1 MYNKQIATIEDFGA
15 RIKRGTFGL
24 YAALFTEQ
32 KMNKYPNGT
41 KAGERKNTPENP
53 YLGKV
58 FNLSIYQNA
67 CTGVNYYNVVK
78 AECEREGIHFTDAEF
93 AVAFP
98 KEETYCESVDDTLA
112 NIIMQ
117 KDDSEHQRVLTLPF
131 FPLLLVS
138 GLVLLEH
145 APPVGRAAPGGAA
158 VRLLL
163 PEHLRFLFPFS
174 EHRSPSP
181 VLFSKLILIPDR
193 NLGSSSEQ
201 KSCQTRRRTKAGC
214 RPSRP
219 TTKFG
224 AIYAAGNPRF
234 LLGISIRQ
242 A

>member
-53 YLGKV
+53 HLGKV

-117 KDDSEHQRVLTLPF
+117 KDDSEQRYLRLYKGRKPTKVVYYTIYKDGDKITLVEENSELMKDIKRYVTPSK
-131 FPLLLVS
+131 PSAKQEALGIKNV
-138 GLVLLEH
+138 V
-145 APPVGRAAPGGAA
+145 A
-158 VRLLL
+158 VKQ
-163 PEHLRFLFPFS
+163 PKVENVVFLAQS
-174 EHRSPSP
+174 DD
-181 VLFSKLILIPDR
+181 IWI
-193 NLGSSSEQ
+193 
-201 KSCQTRRRTKAGC
+201 
-214 RPSRP
+214 
-219 TTKFG
+219 
-224 AIYAAGNPRF
+224 NPRF
-234 LLGISIRQ
+234 GFMQLFSLDNINKLFTKK
-242 A
+242 

>member
-53 YLGKV
+53 HLGKV

-98 KEETYCESVDDTLA
+98 KEETYCESVNDTLA

-117 KDDSEHQRVLTLPF
+117 KDDSEQRYLRLYKGRKPTKVVYYTIYKDGDKITLVEENSELMNDIKRYITPSK
-131 FPLLLVS
+131 PSAKQEALGIKNV
-138 GLVLLEH
+138 V
-145 APPVGRAAPGGAA
+145 A
-158 VRLLL
+158 VKQ
-163 PEHLRFLFPFS
+163 PKVENVVFLA
-174 EHRSPSP
+174 
-181 VLFSKLILIPDR
+181 
-193 NLGSSSEQ
+193 
-201 KSCQTRRRTKAGC
+201 QTND
-214 RPSRP
+214 
-219 TTKFG
+219 
-224 AIYAAGNPRF
+224 IWINPRF
-234 LLGISIRQ
+234 GFMQIFNLDNINKLFTKK
-242 A
+242 

>member
-1 MYNKQIATIEDFGA
+1 MYNKQFATIEDFGA

-53 YLGKV
+53 HLGKV

-98 KEETYCESVDDTLA
+98 KEETYCESVNDTLA

-117 KDDSEHQRVLTLPF
+117 KDDSEQRYLRLYKGRKPTKVVYYTIYKDGDKITLVEEDSE
-131 FPLLLVS
+131 LMKDIKRYI
-138 GLVLLEH
+138 
-145 APPVGRAAPGGAA
+145 APSKPSAKQEALGIKNVVA
-158 VRLLL
+158 VKQ
-163 PEHLRFLFPFS
+163 PKVENVVFLA
-174 EHRSPSP
+174 
-181 VLFSKLILIPDR
+181 
-193 NLGSSSEQ
+193 
-201 KSCQTRRRTKAGC
+201 QTND
-214 RPSRP
+214 
-219 TTKFG
+219 
-224 AIYAAGNPRF
+224 IWINPRF
-234 LLGISIRQ
+234 GFMQIFNLDNINKLFTKK
-242 A
+242 

>member
-53 YLGKV
+53 HLGKV

-117 KDDSEHQRVLTLPF
+117 KDDSEQRYLRLYKGRKPTKVVYYTIYKDGDKITLVEENSELMKDIKRYITPSK
-131 FPLLLVS
+131 PSAKQEILGIKNV
-138 GLVLLEH
+138 V
-145 APPVGRAAPGGAA
+145 A
-158 VRLLL
+158 VKQ
-163 PEHLRFLFPFS
+163 PKVENVVFLAQS
-174 EHRSPSP
+174 DD
-181 VLFSKLILIPDR
+181 IWI
-193 NLGSSSEQ
+193 
-201 KSCQTRRRTKAGC
+201 
-214 RPSRP
+214 
-219 TTKFG
+219 
-224 AIYAAGNPRF
+224 NPRF
-234 LLGISIRQ
+234 GFMQLFSLDNINKLFTKK
-242 A
+242 

>member
-53 YLGKV
+53 HLGKV

-98 KEETYCESVDDTLA
+98 KEETYCESVNGTLA

-117 KDDSEHQRVLTLPF
+117 KDDSEQRYLRLYKGRKPTKVVYYTIYKDGDKITLVEENSELMKDIKRYITPSK
-131 FPLLLVS
+131 PSAKQEALGIKNV
-138 GLVLLEH
+138 V
-145 APPVGRAAPGGAA
+145 A
-158 VRLLL
+158 VKQ
-163 PEHLRFLFPFS
+163 PKVENVVFLAQS
-174 EHRSPSP
+174 DD
-181 VLFSKLILIPDR
+181 IWI
-193 NLGSSSEQ
+193 
-201 KSCQTRRRTKAGC
+201 
-214 RPSRP
+214 
-219 TTKFG
+219 
-224 AIYAAGNPRF
+224 NPRF
-234 LLGISIRQ
+234 GFMQLFSLDNINKLFTKK
-242 A
+242 

>member
-53 YLGKV
+53 HLGKV

-98 KEETYCESVDDTLA
+98 KEETYCESVNDTLA

-117 KDDSEHQRVLTLPF
+117 KDDSEQRYLRLYKGRKPTKVVYYTIYKDGDKITLVEENSELMKDIKRYITPSK
-131 FPLLLVS
+131 PSAKQEALGIKNV
-138 GLVLLEH
+138 V
-145 APPVGRAAPGGAA
+145 A
-158 VRLLL
+158 VKQ
-163 PEHLRFLFPFS
+163 PKVENVVFLAQS
-174 EHRSPSP
+174 DD
-181 VLFSKLILIPDR
+181 IWI
-193 NLGSSSEQ
+193 
-201 KSCQTRRRTKAGC
+201 
-214 RPSRP
+214 
-219 TTKFG
+219 
-224 AIYAAGNPRF
+224 NPRF
-234 LLGISIRQ
+234 GFMQIFNLDNINKLFTKK
-242 A
+242 

>member
-32 KMNKYPNGT
+32 RMNKYPNGT

-53 YLGKV
+53 HLGKV

-117 KDDSEHQRVLTLPF
+117 KDDSEQRYLRLYKGRKPTKVVYYTIYKDGDKITLVEENSELMKDIKRYITPSK
-131 FPLLLVS
+131 PSAKQEALGIKNV
-138 GLVLLEH
+138 V
-145 APPVGRAAPGGAA
+145 A
-158 VRLLL
+158 VKQ
-163 PEHLRFLFPFS
+163 PKVENVVFLAQS
-174 EHRSPSP
+174 DD
-181 VLFSKLILIPDR
+181 IWI
-193 NLGSSSEQ
+193 
-201 KSCQTRRRTKAGC
+201 
-214 RPSRP
+214 
-219 TTKFG
+219 
-224 AIYAAGNPRF
+224 NPRF
-234 LLGISIRQ
+234 GFMQIFNLDNINKLFTKK
-242 A
+242 

>member
-53 YLGKV
+53 HLGKV

-98 KEETYCESVDDTLA
+98 KEATYCESVDDTLA

-117 KDDSEHQRVLTLPF
+117 KDDSEQRYLRLYKGRKPTKVVYYTIYKDGDKITLVEENSELMKDIKRYITPSK
-131 FPLLLVS
+131 PSAKQEILGIKNV
-138 GLVLLEH
+138 V
-145 APPVGRAAPGGAA
+145 A
-158 VRLLL
+158 VKQ
-163 PEHLRFLFPFS
+163 PKVENVVFLAQS
-174 EHRSPSP
+174 DD
-181 VLFSKLILIPDR
+181 IWI
-193 NLGSSSEQ
+193 
-201 KSCQTRRRTKAGC
+201 
-214 RPSRP
+214 
-219 TTKFG
+219 
-224 AIYAAGNPRF
+224 NPRF
-234 LLGISIRQ
+234 GFMQIFNLENINKLFTKK
-242 A
+242 

>member
-53 YLGKV
+53 HLGKV

-117 KDDSEHQRVLTLPF
+117 KDDSEQRYLRLYKGRKPTKVVYYTIYKDGDKITLVEENSELMKDIKRYITPSK
-131 FPLLLVS
+131 PSAKQEALGIKNV
-138 GLVLLEH
+138 V
-145 APPVGRAAPGGAA
+145 A
-158 VRLLL
+158 VKQ
-163 PEHLRFLFPFS
+163 PKVENVVFLAQS
-174 EHRSPSP
+174 DD
-181 VLFSKLILIPDR
+181 IWI
-193 NLGSSSEQ
+193 
-201 KSCQTRRRTKAGC
+201 
-214 RPSRP
+214 
-219 TTKFG
+219 
-224 AIYAAGNPRF
+224 NPRF
-234 LLGISIRQ
+234 GFMQLFNLDNINKLFTKK
-242 A
+242 

>member
-32 KMNKYPNGT
+32 KMNKYPTGT

-53 YLGKV
+53 HLGKV

-98 KEETYCESVDDTLA
+98 KEATYCESVDDTLA

-117 KDDSEHQRVLTLPF
+117 KDDSEQRYLRLYKGRKPTKVVYYTIYKDGDKITLVDENSELMKDIKRYITPSK
-131 FPLLLVS
+131 PSAKQEALGIKNIV
-138 GLVLLEH
+138 
-145 APPVGRAAPGGAA
+145 A
-158 VRLLL
+158 VKQ
-163 PEHLRFLFPFS
+163 PKVENVVFLA
-174 EHRSPSP
+174 
-181 VLFSKLILIPDR
+181 
-193 NLGSSSEQ
+193 
-201 KSCQTRRRTKAGC
+201 QTND
-214 RPSRP
+214 
-219 TTKFG
+219 
-224 AIYAAGNPRF
+224 IWINPRF
-234 LLGISIRQ
+234 GFMQIFNLDNINKLFTKK
-242 A
+242 

>member
-41 KAGERKNTPENP
+41 KVGERKNTPENP
-53 YLGKV
+53 HLGKV

-98 KEETYCESVDDTLA
+98 KEATYCESVDDTLA

-117 KDDSEHQRVLTLPF
+117 KDDSEQRYLRLYKGRKPTKVVYYTIYKDGDKITLVEENSELMKDIKRYITPSK
-131 FPLLLVS
+131 PSAKQEALGIKNV
-138 GLVLLEH
+138 V
-145 APPVGRAAPGGAA
+145 A
-158 VRLLL
+158 VKQ
-163 PEHLRFLFPFS
+163 PKVENVVFLAQS
-174 EHRSPSP
+174 DD
-181 VLFSKLILIPDR
+181 IWI
-193 NLGSSSEQ
+193 
-201 KSCQTRRRTKAGC
+201 
-214 RPSRP
+214 
-219 TTKFG
+219 
-224 AIYAAGNPRF
+224 NPRF
-234 LLGISIRQ
+234 GFMQLFNLDNINKLFTKK
-242 A
+242 

>member
-53 YLGKV
+53 HLGKV

-117 KDDSEHQRVLTLPF
+117 KDDSEQRYLRLYKGRKPTKVVYYTIYKDGDKITLVEENSELMKDIKRYITPSK
-131 FPLLLVS
+131 PSAKQEALGIKNV
-138 GLVLLEH
+138 V
-145 APPVGRAAPGGAA
+145 A
-158 VRLLL
+158 VKQ
-163 PEHLRFLFPFS
+163 PKVENVVFLAQS
-174 EHRSPSP
+174 DD
-181 VLFSKLILIPDR
+181 IWI
-193 NLGSSSEQ
+193 
-201 KSCQTRRRTKAGC
+201 
-214 RPSRP
+214 
-219 TTKFG
+219 
-224 AIYAAGNPRF
+224 NPRF
-234 LLGISIRQ
+234 GFMQIFNLDNINKLFTKK
-242 A
+242 

>member
-53 YLGKV
+53 HLGKV

-117 KDDSEHQRVLTLPF
+117 KDDSEQRYLRLYKGRKPTKVVYYTIYKDGDKITLVDENSELMKDIKRYITPSK
-131 FPLLLVS
+131 PSAKQEALGIKNV
-138 GLVLLEH
+138 V
-145 APPVGRAAPGGAA
+145 A
-158 VRLLL
+158 VKQ
-163 PEHLRFLFPFS
+163 PKVENVVFLA
-174 EHRSPSP
+174 
-181 VLFSKLILIPDR
+181 
-193 NLGSSSEQ
+193 
-201 KSCQTRRRTKAGC
+201 QTND
-214 RPSRP
+214 
-219 TTKFG
+219 
-224 AIYAAGNPRF
+224 IWINPRF
-234 LLGISIRQ
+234 GFMQIFNLDNINKLFTKK
-242 A
+242 

>member
-32 KMNKYPNGT
+32 RMNKYPNGT

-53 YLGKV
+53 HLGKV

-117 KDDSEHQRVLTLPF
+117 KDDSEQRYLRLYKGRKPTKVVYYTIYKDGDKITLVEENSELMKDIKRYITPSK
-131 FPLLLVS
+131 PSAKQEALGIKNV
-138 GLVLLEH
+138 VDVKQPKVEN
-145 APPVGRAAPGGAA
+145 V
-158 VRLLL
+158 V
-163 PEHLRFLFPFS
+163 FLAQS
-174 EHRSPSP
+174 DD
-181 VLFSKLILIPDR
+181 IWI
-193 NLGSSSEQ
+193 
-201 KSCQTRRRTKAGC
+201 
-214 RPSRP
+214 
-219 TTKFG
+219 
-224 AIYAAGNPRF
+224 NPRF
-234 LLGISIRQ
+234 GFMQLFSLDNINKLFTKK
-242 A
+242 

>member
-53 YLGKV
+53 HLGKV

-117 KDDSEHQRVLTLPF
+117 KDDSEQRYLRLYKGRKPTKVVYYTIYKDGDKITLVEEDSE
-131 FPLLLVS
+131 LMKDIKRYI
-138 GLVLLEH
+138 
-145 APPVGRAAPGGAA
+145 APSKPSAKQEALGIKNIVA
-158 VRLLL
+158 VKQ
-163 PEHLRFLFPFS
+163 PKIENVVFMAQS
-174 EHRSPSP
+174 DD
-181 VLFSKLILIPDR
+181 IWI
-193 NLGSSSEQ
+193 
-201 KSCQTRRRTKAGC
+201 
-214 RPSRP
+214 
-219 TTKFG
+219 
-224 AIYAAGNPRF
+224 NPRF
-234 LLGISIRQ
+234 GFMQIFNLDNINKLFTKK
-242 A
+242 

>member
-117 KDDSEHQRVLTLPF
+117 KDDSEQRYLRLYKGRKPTKVVYYTIYKDGDKITLVEENSELMKDIKRYITPSK
-131 FPLLLVS
+131 PSAKQEALGIKNV
-138 GLVLLEH
+138 V
-145 APPVGRAAPGGAA
+145 A
-158 VRLLL
+158 VKQ
-163 PEHLRFLFPFS
+163 PKVENVVFLAQS
-174 EHRSPSP
+174 DD
-181 VLFSKLILIPDR
+181 IWI
-193 NLGSSSEQ
+193 
-201 KSCQTRRRTKAGC
+201 
-214 RPSRP
+214 
-219 TTKFG
+219 
-224 AIYAAGNPRF
+224 NPRF
-234 LLGISIRQ
+234 GFMKIFNLENINKLFTKK
-242 A
+242 

>member
-53 YLGKV
+53 HLGKV

-117 KDDSEHQRVLTLPF
+117 KDDSEQRYLRLYKGRKPTKVVYYTIYKDGDKITLVEENSELMKDIKRYITPSK
-131 FPLLLVS
+131 PSAKQEALGIKNV
-138 GLVLLEH
+138 V
-145 APPVGRAAPGGAA
+145 A
-158 VRLLL
+158 VKQ
-163 PEHLRFLFPFS
+163 PKVENVVFLAQS
-174 EHRSPSP
+174 DD
-181 VLFSKLILIPDR
+181 IWI
-193 NLGSSSEQ
+193 
-201 KSCQTRRRTKAGC
+201 
-214 RPSRP
+214 
-219 TTKFG
+219 
-224 AIYAAGNPRF
+224 NPRF
-234 LLGISIRQ
+234 GFMQLFSLDNINKLFTKK
-242 A
+242 

>member
-117 KDDSEHQRVLTLPF
+117 KDDSEQRYLRLYKGRKPTKVVYYTIYKDGDKITLVEENSELMKDIKRYITPSK
-131 FPLLLVS
+131 PSAKQEALGIKNV
-138 GLVLLEH
+138 V
-145 APPVGRAAPGGAA
+145 A
-158 VRLLL
+158 VKQ
-163 PEHLRFLFPFS
+163 PKVENVVFLAQS
-174 EHRSPSP
+174 DD
-181 VLFSKLILIPDR
+181 IWI
-193 NLGSSSEQ
+193 
-201 KSCQTRRRTKAGC
+201 
-214 RPSRP
+214 
-219 TTKFG
+219 
-224 AIYAAGNPRF
+224 NPRF
-234 LLGISIRQ
+234 GFMQIFNLENINKLFTKK
-242 A
+242 

>member
-32 KMNKYPNGT
+32 RMNKYPNGT

-53 YLGKV
+53 HLGKV

-117 KDDSEHQRVLTLPF
+117 KDDSEQRYLRLYKGRKPTKVVYYTIYKDGDKVTLVEENSELMKDIKRYITPSK
-131 FPLLLVS
+131 PSAKQEALGIKNV
-138 GLVLLEH
+138 VDVKQPKVEN
-145 APPVGRAAPGGAA
+145 V
-158 VRLLL
+158 V
-163 PEHLRFLFPFS
+163 FLAQS
-174 EHRSPSP
+174 DD
-181 VLFSKLILIPDR
+181 IWI
-193 NLGSSSEQ
+193 
-201 KSCQTRRRTKAGC
+201 
-214 RPSRP
+214 
-219 TTKFG
+219 
-224 AIYAAGNPRF
+224 NPRF
-234 LLGISIRQ
+234 GFMQLFNLDNINKLFTKK
-242 A
+242 

>member
-15 RIKRGTFGL
+15 RIKRGAFGL

-53 YLGKV
+53 HLGKV

-98 KEETYCESVDDTLA
+98 KEATYCESVDDTLA

-117 KDDSEHQRVLTLPF
+117 KDDSEQRYLRLYKGRKPTKVVYYTIYKDGDKVTLVEENSELMKDIKRYITPSK
-131 FPLLLVS
+131 PSAKQEALGIKNV
-138 GLVLLEH
+138 VDVKQPKVEN
-145 APPVGRAAPGGAA
+145 V
-158 VRLLL
+158 V
-163 PEHLRFLFPFS
+163 FLAQS
-174 EHRSPSP
+174 DD
-181 VLFSKLILIPDR
+181 IWI
-193 NLGSSSEQ
+193 
-201 KSCQTRRRTKAGC
+201 
-214 RPSRP
+214 
-219 TTKFG
+219 
-224 AIYAAGNPRF
+224 NPRF
-234 LLGISIRQ
+234 GFMQIFNLENINKLFTKK
-242 A
+242 

>member
-53 YLGKV
+53 HLGKV

-117 KDDSEHQRVLTLPF
+117 KDDSEQRYLRLYKGRKPTKVVYYTIYKDGDKITLVEENSELMKDIKRYITPSKPSAKQEVLGIKN
-131 FPLLLVS
+131 V
-138 GLVLLEH
+138 V
-145 APPVGRAAPGGAA
+145 A
-158 VRLLL
+158 VKQ
-163 PEHLRFLFPFS
+163 PKVENVVFLAQS
-174 EHRSPSP
+174 DD
-181 VLFSKLILIPDR
+181 IWI
-193 NLGSSSEQ
+193 
-201 KSCQTRRRTKAGC
+201 
-214 RPSRP
+214 
-219 TTKFG
+219 
-224 AIYAAGNPRF
+224 NPRF
-234 LLGISIRQ
+234 GFMQIFNLENINKLFTKK
-242 A
+242 

>member
-53 YLGKV
+53 HLGKV

-117 KDDSEHQRVLTLPF
+117 KDDSEQRYLRLYKGRKPTKVVYYTIYKDGDKITLVEEDSELMKDIKRYITPSK
-131 FPLLLVS
+131 PSAKQEALGIKNV
-138 GLVLLEH
+138 V
-145 APPVGRAAPGGAA
+145 A
-158 VRLLL
+158 VKQ
-163 PEHLRFLFPFS
+163 PKVENVVFLAQS
-174 EHRSPSP
+174 DD
-181 VLFSKLILIPDR
+181 IWI
-193 NLGSSSEQ
+193 
-201 KSCQTRRRTKAGC
+201 
-214 RPSRP
+214 
-219 TTKFG
+219 
-224 AIYAAGNPRF
+224 NPRF
-234 LLGISIRQ
+234 GFMQIFNLDNINKLFTKK
-242 A
+242 